1 MNIVPHVYAVSL
13 EEAEN
18 PSTLALKMEIRILGL
33 RLEKLGV
40 LVLFFFFVSVESFWY
55 FSIFIPG
62 QSSPQVFKLL
72 QF

>member
-18 PSTLALKMEIRILGL
+18 PSILALKMEIRILGL

-40 LVLFFFFVSVESFWY
+40 LVLFFFLYICGKFLVLFDL
-55 FSIFIPG
+55 
-62 QSSPQVFKLL
+62 SSRAE
-72 QF
+72 

>member
-18 PSTLALKMEIRILGL
+18 PSILALKMEIRILGL

-40 LVLFFFFVSVESFWY
+40 LVLLFFLYICGKFLVLFDLYSRAE
-55 FSIFIPG
+55 
-62 QSSPQVFKLL
+62 
-72 QF
+72 